1 MGYLTGWEGKEL
13 PCCPP
18 WLPVA
23 IVSLLCLLQVVL
35 CHAAATRLTTN
46 ELQACSRDTVTVK
59 KRQGSGVFEEGAQI
73 KPLFSHLFKSRS
85 FKKKKNHVFQKGTF
99 LDWGQ
104 KGKCFSTTSSLSVHA
119 SDPHMFLYYT
129 VYVLFINVIS
139 LLSYQHY
146 KKQQLTFCF
155 NNLGFKRFHESW
167 FCWHPLRH
175 YNGKINMYECF
186 SGKAFL
192 SCLTWTGLGV

>member
-1 MGYLTGWEGKEL
+1 MDGGGKLAKFVMCSFWQATSQQNNCRLVLEGKQNNFTRFMGYLTGWEGKEL

-85 FKKKKNHVFQKGTF
+85 FKKKKKSRLSKGHF
-99 LDWGQ
+99 FGLRAKGQ
-104 KGKCFSTTSSLSVHA
+104 
-119 SDPHMFLYYT
+119 
-129 VYVLFINVIS
+129 VL
-139 LLSYQHY
+139 QHHLVSICAR
-146 KKQQLTFCF
+146 QCTA
-155 NNLGFKRFHESW
+155 EW
-167 FCWHPLRH
+167 
-175 YNGKINMYECF
+175 
-186 SGKAFL
+186 
-192 SCLTWTGLGV
+192 